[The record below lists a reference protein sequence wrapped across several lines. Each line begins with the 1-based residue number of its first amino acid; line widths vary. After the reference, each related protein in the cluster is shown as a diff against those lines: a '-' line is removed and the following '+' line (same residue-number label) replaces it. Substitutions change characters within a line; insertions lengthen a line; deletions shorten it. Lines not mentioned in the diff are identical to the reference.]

1 MHGRCALMHGYKVK
15 RWGCPAM
22 ARSRTKPGGSHVTGA
37 LTGAYR
43 SVIFNLEK
51 ERSNR
56 SVMFRK
62 ALLAETDGIVE

>member
-1 MHGRCALMHGYKVK
+1 
-15 RWGCPAM
+15 M

-37 LTGAYR
+37 DR

-51 ERSNR
+51 ERGNR

-62 ALLAETDGIVE
+62 ALLVEPDGIVE

>member
-1 MHGRCALMHGYKVK
+1 
-15 RWGCPAM
+15 M

-56 SVMFRK
+56 SEGVASRNRRYN
-62 ALLAETDGIVE
+62 LVE